1 MIKIFILLSI
11 ILASCAQAPASSV
24 SVISSASSLSDQN
37 ITSSTNQ
44 ELRLTLE
51 QLKEFD
57 GSFGKKA
64 YIAVD
69 GIIYDVTGNSNW
81 FLGNHNGFKA
91 GRDLTYEIDNVSP
104 HGRAYL
110 TRVPRVGV
118 IVD

>member
-11 ILASCAQAPASSV
+11 ILASCAQAPASSI
-24 SVISSASSLSDQN
+24 SVISSTSSSSGQT
-37 ITSSTNQ
+37 ITSSTTE

-57 GSFGKKA
+57 GSLGKKA

-69 GIIYDVTGNSNW
+69 GIIYDVTGNRYW

-91 GRDLTYEIDNVSP
+91 GRDLTYEIDNLSP
-104 HGRAYL
+104 HGRANL
-110 TRVPRVGV
+110 ARVPRVGV